1 MGKHFDTLVEITKKW
16 IIEGKN
22 SAHIKDYKSYLEGL
36 INNCALFE
44 LAIDPKEI
52 LHVSEKD
59 KDEFVRYMYD
69 YFEMSKKYGEF
80 ILSPFPLTA
89 IEDDISVVI
98 MEKLG
103 GNRFM
108 TTICNMG
115 LERGFEELGS
125 ISSLVTGSVE
135 LNPNGKIME
144 IKSNSEFYAT
154 FNEKGDCYFNS
165 PMIRNHSMYD
175 LANAANAYVE
185 ELVYLMDP
193 ENFIIEKESNQSKGM
208 RERKEKS
215 SGKRKKLDKTIM
227 RPHYICL
234 SEEDLR
240 DFVKNES
247 KEPMPAHT
255 VRGHMR
261 RLISEKFVKMK
272 GQSIYIKQYFTG
284 QGKIMARGGWNYQV
298 YVKEAPNKIVPYLQ
312 TTN

>member
-16 IIEGKN
+16 IIEGKS
-22 SAHIKDYKSYLEGL
+22 SAHIKDYKSYLGGL

-44 LAIDPKEI
+44 LPIDPKNI
-52 LHVSEKD
+52 LHVSGKD
-59 KDEFVRYMYD
+59 KDEFIRYMYD
-69 YFEMSKKYGEF
+69 YFEMSNKYGEF
-80 ILSPFPLTA
+80 ILGPFPLTA

-98 MEKLG
+98 MEKVG

-108 TTICNMG
+108 ATICNRG
-115 LERGFEELGS
+115 LERGFEELGN

-208 RERKEKS
+208 RERKEKNG
-215 SGKRKKLDKTIM
+215 GKRNKLDKTVM

-240 DFVKNES
+240 EFAKNES
-247 KEPMPAHT
+247 KEPIPAHP

-284 QGKIMARGGWNYQV
+284 QGKIEARGGWNYQV
-298 YVKEAPNKIVPYLQ
+298 YVKEAPNKIVPYCQ